1 MKSQARNSFSGG
13 MLTDVSTMSTPNT
26 VLTDTINTTLITSEG
41 NEFTLQS
48 AVGNAIIQNLDLS
61 AGIQD
66 LQNVT
71 PIAARSYGDKL
82 YIITKAQRGASTVY
96 GVGYYN
102 GDVEGSAE
110 LQRFQY
116 LSNLFN
122 PTTQTLSSF
131 VSPNLQLSDEVT
143 MELQEAVEGS
153 INIIINDAKKGIF
166 LINDGA
172 GKLQESNLLGTYI
185 DDSTLS
191 QQLSLTKNI
200 TTLGAAKFTGVIE
213 GGNLYSG
220 TYNFYFKYVDGLDNE
235 SDIFAHE
242 GPVMLYVGSPLKGIE
257 SIRGGLLNE
266 NTNKGIKLELTNLDP
281 NFDAVSVYYTRET
294 SDFTETIVTE
304 YKKLTNSFKFTETT
318 KSITLI
324 GTEQTEDSNYA
335 QINESAQEIKS
346 AKSITQA
353 NGFLF
358 AAGIDNSAE
367 DDADLRNYA
376 KEIHLEEYAE
386 DSIGNLDIQKST
398 IVASEIVEITD
409 ETNFIEVLSN
419 AIKNNLTRGVA
430 YVLTK
435 SLVFT
440 ADHKN
445 RYANFLSICTKTHP
459 FKGILH
465 GNGKTIT
472 LPEVETFAGALF
484 PFCENAEIRD
494 LKIIAN
500 DVGLNKAI
508 FVTYNNDVF
517 ENFEPGTALL
527 CREFN
532 NSKLTRCEIA
542 GSLKVPIQHVSGYIP
557 EGYLFEKDS
566 SIEGPVLNKNS
577 VGIISNI
584 ANSSELT
591 DVTVSLNIVTSV
603 DKKYTNTG
611 QPHFPFYRPVI
622 GLKINALGNV
632 KDSFI
637 NNLVIN
643 ACNISQEAVVGDK
656 PKVMAPVLEITTL
669 LDFNTSSKISNTF
682 IGNYSIRNNIATPIR
697 LDISAIRD
705 NINAGNYLSNVG
717 ALLQYTFIGLDGVT
731 NKYNLYYKPYVT
743 TYDVDSLSSMTSTE
757 LKKYLLNSNIKYKEL
772 TPVGDKNYY
781 IDFIGYTPENP
792 GLNPSNDSFEY
803 YNPETLTNKLGY
815 WANEYYRFGIRF
827 VNILGKLSNVYD
839 ISGNVD
845 NVSNS
850 YGVYKTTDRSQL
862 SDGVIKPI
870 GFKPIISEETLNKL
884 KSKGIHGYIITRQ
897 NRIPTILCQGLTIQR
912 VRETGL
918 PIVNGLIEA
927 FNTTGGTSLHTGTNI
942 NGIPTSSEVIHEVGG
957 LISPDIAL
965 NSEYYSSIFTGKK
978 VTITLPKFNI
988 SALKASSD
996 KEGRLIYGSPED
1008 NVTTSSAESEAIYV
1022 PEGCFGVSLKDNV
1035 FKTVAGDSRT
1045 NYSYEYITKKTDSY
1059 QHQYIRG
1066 EFAAFLGLMPS
1077 TLLGLTFKNKLVNI
1091 ENKREPNIEISIRQQ
1106 DQSAYFPITQRR
1118 ALDNSNPVYK
1128 GDCFVG
1134 NFYTR
1139 VSKNFLNP
1147 EAPFQDGIVTETI
1160 KYPEG
1165 AKPNSMGY
1173 GKPNDFKD
1181 VNLADLNAVRMGIWV
1196 GFKCCSNVN
1205 HIYRTLDLS
1214 RPSERALFQ
1223 QGRDGNQFQGARGFY
1238 PYTPITTS
1246 PYSKLL
1252 DSTVMNSGYNRTL
1265 SRLESFNLDA
1275 KYNLKQKY
1283 PTRVSFSRK
1292 HFGSS
1297 LINNYRNFDL
1307 LAYRDYPSN
1316 MGEITKIVDLFSNLL
1331 IVFERGTALAPIQER
1346 TLMGSGDGGNLFI
1359 ESPQILPERLL
1370 ILSDKYGSTHPTSIV
1385 KTQSGVYGI
1394 DIEQRKVWRTNGQNF
1409 ELISDFK
1416 IQKLLNTILDP
1427 LEDKDFNQATNAV
1440 RSYVHPYKNDV
1451 LFCFDFKEL
1460 RDRTKE
1466 TTVVFSELANVWST
1480 RLSWT
1485 APLAA
1490 SYRNNLITFRV
1501 DRSQENTGTIK
1512 AWEHGVIK
1520 SANRLPGRF
1529 FNKQETSEIE
1539 VIVGGDTIDV
1549 QKIFTNLSLVSNN
1562 VMPSS
1567 IVYSITQGAYNPEE
1581 NEVEVSTEQTPL
1593 DIRKVGRI
1601 KGTALYKENIVNITI
1616 KALDPFV
1623 SYEGWVAPSNVAI
1636 LSRSARLRDKY
1647 LRLRLIYDNMTPV
1660 LLHSIITHFTKS
1672 YS

>member
-1 MKSQARNSFSGG
+1 M
-13 MLTDVSTMSTPNT
+13 
-26 VLTDTINTTLITSEG
+26 
-41 NEFTLQS
+41 
-48 AVGNAIIQNLDLS
+48 
-61 AGIQD
+61 QD

-166 LINDGA
+166 LINDGT

-304 YKKLTNSFKFTETT
+304 YKKLTNSFKFTGTT

-367 DDADLRNYA
+367 DDTDLRNYA

-398 IVASEIVEITD
+398 IVASEIIEITD
-409 ETNFIEVLSN
+409 ELNFIEVLSN

-440 ADHKN
+440 TTHESKF
-445 RYANFLSICTKTHP
+445 ANFLNTCTEKTP

-472 LPEVETFAGALF
+472 LPKVTTFSGALF
-484 PFCENAEIRD
+484 PFCETAEIRD
-494 LKIIAN
+494 IKIIAN
-500 DVGLNKAI
+500 NIGETKA
-508 FVTYNNDVF
+508 FYVQYNGGAFDNL
-517 ENFEPGTALL
+517 EPGAALI
-527 CREFN
+527 CRKFS
-532 NSKLTRCEIA
+532 NSRLTRCDIS
-542 GSLKVPIQHVSGYIP
+542 GTLNVPIQHVFGEISKGFLYDNNYTV
-557 EGYLFEKDS
+557 GGSAMY
-566 SIEGPVLNKNS
+566 KNS
-577 VGIISNI
+577 VGVFSWIVN
-584 ANSSELT
+584 NSEIN
-591 DVTVSLNIVTSV
+591 DVTFSLKILTSV
-603 DKKYTNTG
+603 DKQFTNTG
-611 QPHFPFYRPVI
+611 FPHYPFYSPVI
-622 GLKINALGNV
+622 GTRISILGTLR
-632 KDSFI
+632 DSFV
-637 NNLVIN
+637 NNIVVES
-643 ACNISQEAVVGDK
+643 CEISQRAVPGNEAK
-656 PKVMAPVLEITTL
+656 IMAPALEITTL
-669 LDFNTSSKISNTF
+669 LDDNTNSRISNAF
-682 IGNYSIRNNIATPIR
+682 IGTYSIENTLMQPFK

-705 NINAGNYLSNVG
+705 NINANNYLSNVG
-717 ALLQYTFIGLDGVT
+717 AILRYNYKSVDGT
-731 NKYNLYYKPYVT
+731 IARYNLAYKPNAI
-743 TYDVDSLSSMTSTE
+743 TYDVAE
-757 LKKYLLNSNIKYKEL
+757 LNDVVISELTKYLLNSSISYKDIIPDGE
-772 TPVGDKNYY
+772 PRY
-781 IDFIGYTPENP
+781 FINFSEYSAENP

-839 ISGNVD
+839 ISGSVD
-845 NVSNS
+845 NISNS

-927 FNTTGGTSLHTGTNI
+927 FNTAGGTSLHTGTNI
-942 NGIPTSSEVIHEVGG
+942 NNIPLASDEIHEVGG
-957 LISPDIAL
+957 LLSPDIAL

-1091 ENKREPNIEISIRQQ
+1091 ENKREPNTEISIRQQ

-1128 GDCFVG
+1128 GDCFIG

-1173 GKPNDFKD
+1173 GKPDDFKE

-1346 TLMGSGDGGNLFI
+1346 TLMGSGDGGNLFV

-1549 QKIFTNLSLVSNN
+1549 QKIFTNLSLLSNN
-1562 VMPSS
+1562 VMSSS
-1567 IVYSITQGAYNPEE
+1567 IV
-1581 NEVEVSTEQTPL
+1581 
-1593 DIRKVGRI
+1593 
-1601 KGTALYKENIVNITI
+1601 
-1616 KALDPFV
+1616 
-1623 SYEGWVAPSNVAI
+1623 
-1636 LSRSARLRDKY
+1636 
-1647 LRLRLIYDNMTPV
+1647 
-1660 LLHSIITHFTKS
+1660 
-1672 YS
+1672 